1 MWRGAASATG
11 NLGHFLTSLIYQTLY
26 RGLARAGA
34 KYFKSFKILLEKVQT
49 EGPEGLRSA
58 EVAELK
64 ESLCRAVACYR
75 AALAGARDP
84 GNLFRSKEERS
95 AGVDK
100 TTGRV
105 TARALVVCGSYL
117 APRVWPSA
125 RISVYAGAAEA
136 LAAALELGGEDVAWV
151 EGGEGRRGVG
161 EVFREMVEELR
172 VDLPGLVE
180 GVREMSRA
188 GEKVSLVCWYF
199 FICSYRRLQASLIG
213 GVRYPRSVAVWD
225 C

>member
-1 MWRGAASATG
+1 M
-11 NLGHFLTSLIYQTLY
+11 Y

-151 EGGEGRRGVG
+151 EGGEGRRGGG

-199 FICSYRRLQASLIG
+199 FICFYRRLQASLIG